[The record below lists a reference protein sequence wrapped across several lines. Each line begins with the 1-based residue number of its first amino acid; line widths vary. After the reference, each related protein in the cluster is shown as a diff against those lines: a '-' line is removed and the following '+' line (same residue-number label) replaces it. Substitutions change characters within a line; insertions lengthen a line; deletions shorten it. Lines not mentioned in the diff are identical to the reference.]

1 MILTRTPFRISL
13 FGGGTDYPEWFQKK
27 EGQIISL
34 AINKY
39 CYVTVRY
46 LPPYFDYN
54 YRIRFFYEQK
64 AKNINEISNPVVRES
79 LKYYEFKNK
88 KIEIVHHADLP
99 GLSGLGGSSA
109 FAVGILNALNR
120 LKNKNI
126 SKKQLANQAINL
138 ERNIIGDK
146 VGYQDQIIAAYGGFR
161 SVKFLKSGNYSVNSI
176 KLDNQKINYIEN
188 NFILI
193 YTGLQRFSKDI
204 TSILSKKTLDNK
216 NTKHLSEMA
225 EATIEAEKILNAKKL
240 DLKQLSDIM
249 NYQWSRKKELA
260 EGITNKKIEKI
271 YNLGL
276 SSGAEGGKLL
286 GAGGGGFILF
296 IVPNKNLVKFK
307 KNFIKFMSV
316 KVKVDNVGSDILYN
330 SSTI

>member
-79 LKYYEFKNK
+79 LKYYEFKNN

-176 KLDNQKINYIEN
+176 KLNDQKINYIEN

>member
-1 MILTRTPFRISL
+1 MLILFS
-13 FGGGTDYPEWFQKK
+13 F
-27 EGQIISL
+27 
-34 AINKY
+34 
-39 CYVTVRY
+39 
-46 LPPYFDYN
+46 
-54 YRIRFFYEQK
+54 
-64 AKNINEISNPVVRES
+64 ISNLFS
-79 LKYYEFKNK
+79 INEFKNN

-176 KLDNQKINYIEN
+176 KLNDQKINYIEN

>member
-79 LKYYEFKNK
+79 LKYYEFKNN

-176 KLDNQKINYIEN
+176 KLNEPRQTKLVCFCWTSNRVSFYSIIIPSAFLYFNNSFYHHIIIN
-188 NFILI
+188 
-193 YTGLQRFSKDI
+193 
-204 TSILSKKTLDNK
+204 
-216 NTKHLSEMA
+216 
-225 EATIEAEKILNAKKL
+225 
-240 DLKQLSDIM
+240 
-249 NYQWSRKKELA
+249 W
-260 EGITNKKIEKI
+260 
-271 YNLGL
+271 
-276 SSGAEGGKLL
+276 
-286 GAGGGGFILF
+286 
-296 IVPNKNLVKFK
+296 
-307 KNFIKFMSV
+307 
-316 KVKVDNVGSDILYN
+316 
-330 SSTI
+330 

>member
-46 LPPYFDYN
+46 LPPYFNYN

-79 LKYYEFKNK
+79 LKYYEFKNN

-176 KLDNQKINYIEN
+176 KLNDQKINYIEN